1 MKFCRLD
8 FYIIVIKLYII
19 YTVNIT
25 SVYFRSFLP
34 PNQSM
39 MTDPFKNAGLTKV
52 LFIIFLFV
60 YTAFAYSQQHITA
73 NSPKVISIH
82 PQAEIADAG
91 EFKYSIGSVIS
102 NDAKLR
108 FLPIRTENTNLGFTD
123 HYYWVKVALH
133 NDSNID
139 LQYFLETARPVTDE
153 VNLFIVNEAGEII
166 AKQSGDHLPFKE
178 RSFLHRKPVFEIKLP
193 ATQTVRLYL
202 QLKSDGEV
210 ISMPLLLRTN
220 QNFATIT
227 SLEQLVFGF
236 FYGILFIASIIY
248 LFFYFGLREKSFLY
262 YSMYVICI
270 GLMQFSLDGYFY
282 QYFDPA
288 GGWIADRAVL
298 IFACL
303 STLALGKYG
312 QEFLRIKQYNHIVNS
327 LFYLLYIAT
336 GLLLLALMTIPAA
349 LHYAYPL
356 ANILGLIVLLLIIAS
371 VVAPFAKKGPVDGF
385 FITGIAF
392 LILGFVVFILNN
404 FSLLPNSFFTEN
416 SSKLGTG
423 LEVVFLSLSM
433 ANFIRKVKD
442 EREEFNRLALVRS
455 EEMNDLKSYFL
466 SNISH
471 ELRTP
476 LNAIM
481 NLSETLLCEAE
492 DTKMKENCQIIRYS
506 SQSLLS
512 SVNDIIDFSKIE
524 KDELLLELSDFE
536 PLAVFES
543 VRNNAIYRANEQSLQ
558 FTYEISDKI
567 PAVINGDSARLAQ
580 ILNNVLS
587 NSFKFTATGF
597 VKLNITNIS
606 LKNGEVQLVFVISD
620 SGIGIPKDKIHGIFD
635 SFSQESV
642 DNKRK
647 FGGLGLGLY
656 ISKVL
661 TDMQRGSIRLSSKVG
676 VGTTCTIKLN
686 FPIVKQNKPV
696 EPMAAIAKFDLEGK
710 RILVVEDNAINQ
722 MVIKMITKRWDNT
735 TAVYVANGQE
745 SIIALLSEQFDI
757 VLMDLQMPV
766 MDGYEATIAIR
777 NGEAG
782 ENNTAIPIIAV
793 TADVMETTKTRVKE
807 IGMNDYLSKP
817 IKAETLYEAI
827 KALV

>member
-1 MKFCRLD
+1 
-8 FYIIVIKLYII
+8 
-19 YTVNIT
+19 
-25 SVYFRSFLP
+25 
-34 PNQSM
+34 

>member
-1 MKFCRLD
+1 
-8 FYIIVIKLYII
+8 
-19 YTVNIT
+19 
-25 SVYFRSFLP
+25 
-34 PNQSM
+34 M

-710 RILVVEDNAINQ
+710 
-722 MVIKMITKRWDNT
+722 MITKRWDNT